1 MNASTCTKCGAR
13 LTTDEKAI
21 YMKLIS
27 RTARSFLC
35 LDCLSKRLD
44 CTREDLE
51 DKIKYYRDSGIC
63 VLFR

>member
-1 MNASTCTKCGAR
+1 MNTSTCSKCGTR

-35 LDCLSKRLD
+35 LDCLSIRLD
-44 CTREDLE
+44 CSRRDLE
-51 DKIKYYRDSGIC
+51 DKIKYYRDSGNC